1 MFTWRTIPMLALV
14 VSAALWALGQTQ
26 QQSIK
31 TETADSPATGAI
43 TGKVLNEN
51 GQPLTGALVQVRPVN
66 GTGPGQMANTN
77 REGGFRVSDLD
88 RGSYVVTASMPAYVP
103 QPGDLSAT
111 QQPTY
116 HIGDSVT
123 LTLIKGGVV
132 TGTVTNA
139 NGEPIVAISVRV
151 QMSRD
156 ANGRRTAN
164 GFRRESPTDDRG
176 IYRVY
181 GLLPGAYVVS
191 SGGPNW
197 YGPPEQNG
205 FETDVPTYAPSA
217 TRDTAMEINV
227 RSGEET
233 AGIDIRYRG
242 EQGRTI
248 SGVINAPPNAG
259 GFNVV
264 LSASGEGAVPWTTTY
279 YQAAYVEGFVFK
291 GIADGEYQLVAMSY
305 GRAGSRDVAA
315 AVKRIV
321 VRGADVSGIELN
333 TAPLATVSGRI
344 VLEETKVPDCTDK
357 QRPVFNEILVS
368 AWHND
373 HEAAKETP
381 AALWSIGAPAAADA
395 DGNFTLR
402 NLASGDY
409 YFATRFTAKHWY
421 LQSIAFPAPAAGAN
435 GTAKTP
441 GKPVDTTTVWT
452 KVKPGDRLAG
462 LTVTLAQG
470 AATLRG
476 QLVSEGN
483 QVPEKL
489 FVYLV
494 PSEREK
500 AETVL
505 RYYAAPVSP
514 DGKIALHNIAPG
526 RYWIVAQT
534 FTDDAVTPLTRLRLP
549 HETAT
554 RARLRRDA
562 ESAKT
567 EIELKPCQNVTDFQL
582 PFAMH

>member
-1 MFTWRTIPMLALV
+1 MFTWQTIRVLALV
-14 VSAALWALGQTQ
+14 VSAALCALGQTQ
-26 QQSIK
+26 QQPVK
-31 TETADSPATGAI
+31 TETTDSPATGAI

-51 GQPLTGALVQVRPVN
+51 GQPLASALVQVRAVN

-77 REGGFRVSDLD
+77 REGEFRVSDLD
-88 RGSYVVTASMPAYVP
+88 RGSYTVMASMPAYVL
-103 QPGDLSAT
+103 QPRDQSAT
-111 QQPTY
+111 QSPTY

-132 TGTVTNA
+132 TGTVTDA
-139 NGEPIVAISVRV
+139 NGDPVVAVGVRV

-164 GFRRESPTDDRG
+164 GFRRETLTDDRG
-176 IYRVY
+176 IYRAY
-181 GLLPGAYVVS
+181 GLLPGTYVVAA
-191 SGGPNW
+191 GGPGW
-197 YGPPEQNG
+197 YGPQEQNG

-227 RSGEET
+227 RGGEET
-233 AGIDIRYRG
+233 VGIDIRYRG

-248 SGVINAPPNAG
+248 SGVVNAPPNTGA
-259 GFNVV
+259 FNVV

-321 VRGADVSGIELN
+321 VRGADLSGIELN
-333 TAPLATVSGRI
+333 TAPLATISGRV
-344 VLEETKVPDCTDK
+344 VLEETKVPECTDK
-357 QRPVFNEILVS
+357 RLPEFNEILVS

-373 HEAAKETP
+373 NEAAKETP
-381 AALWSIGAPAAADA
+381 ASLWSIGAPTAPDA

-409 YFATRFTAKHWY
+409 YFATRFTAKYWY
-421 LQSIAFPAPAAGAN
+421 LQSIAFPAPQATSA
-435 GTAKTP
+435 TAKAP
-441 GKPVDTTTVWT
+441 SKPVDTTVAWT
-452 KVKPGDRLAG
+452 KVKAGDRLSG
-462 LTVTLAQG
+462 LTVTVAQG
-470 AATLRG
+470 AASLRG

-500 AETVL
+500 AEAVL

-526 RYWIVAQT
+526 RYWVVAQT
-534 FTDDAVTPLTRLRLP
+534 FTDAAATPLTRLRLP

-562 ESAKT
+562 EAAKT
-567 EIELKPCQNVTDFQL
+567 EIELKPCQTTSDFQL
-582 PFAMH
+582 PFKMH